1 MKKGNITLAPRS
13 SFSSLSKDIPEQPEK
28 LAQCSPR
35 IKRIITIAML
45 LLIIA
50 AVINFLDR
58 SSLSVANLTIRQE
71 LGLNATEIGALL
83 SVFSLSYGI
92 GQLPSGVLLDRKGPR
107 LILGLGMIVWS
118 LFQSMSGLVH
128 NFTQFVLVRIG
139 MGLGEAPMNPC
150 GVKVINDWFNIK
162 ERGRPMGFFNAASVL
177 GIAISPPILA
187 ALMLVIG
194 WRGMF
199 ISIGT
204 LGIFLAIAWFML
216 YRNREQIA
224 LTAIEQTY
232 LNNGSVNT
240 RREPLNF
247 AEWRSLFRNR
257 TMWGMMLGFSGMNYA
272 GWLYIAWLPGY
283 LQTVYHLDLK
293 STGLMAAIPFM
304 FGGTGMLLNG
314 YATDWLVKRGMDP
327 IKNRKL
333 CIVTGMFC
341 SAAFTLVVP
350 QATTPMTAVVLIGMA
365 LFFLHFAGTSGW
377 GLVHVAVASRMAAT
391 VGSIQNFA
399 SFICA
404 SFAPV
409 VTGFIVDATNSFR
422 LALIICGCVTAAGAL
437 AYIFMV
443 HQPISDPHKK

>member
-1 MKKGNITLAPRS
+1 MKKGNINLAPRS
-13 SFSSLSKDIPEQPEK
+13 SFSSLSEDIPEQPEK
-28 LAQCSPR
+28 LVQCSPR
-35 IKRIITIAML
+35 IKRIRTIAMFL
-45 LLIIA
+45 LFVA

-177 GIAISPPILA
+177 GIALSPPILA
-187 ALMLVIG
+187 AMMLAIG

-216 YRNREQIA
+216 YRNREQIT
-224 LTAIEQTY
+224 LTAVEQTY
-232 LNNGSVNT
+232 LNSGSVNT
-240 RREPLNF
+240 RRDPLNF

-327 IKNRKL
+327 IKNRKI

-341 SAAFTLVVP
+341 SASFTLVVP
-350 QATTPMTAVVLIGMA
+350 QATTPMTAVLLIGMA

-409 VTGFIVDATNSFR
+409 VTGFIVDTTNSFR

-443 HQPISDPHKK
+443 HQPISDPHKE